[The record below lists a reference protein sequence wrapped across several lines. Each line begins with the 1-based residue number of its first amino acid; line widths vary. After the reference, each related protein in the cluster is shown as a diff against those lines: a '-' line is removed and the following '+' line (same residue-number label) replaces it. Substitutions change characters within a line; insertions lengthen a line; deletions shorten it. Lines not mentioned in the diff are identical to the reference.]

1 MIKKIMLTGAMGLI
15 LFASFA
21 ARAEFPCSDPV
32 PTRSG
37 PVQGAQDS
45 NNPAACAW
53 KGIPFAAPPVGEL
66 RWQPPQPVL
75 PWSGARRADKFGD
88 RCMQKGIMAL
98 EGVMSEA
105 GMSEDCLYL
114 NVWRPKKEGT
124 FPVMVWIHGG
134 GYYGGAASTAFYWGD
149 RLAVAGDL
157 VVVSTNYRLNV
168 FGFFAHPAL
177 REEDPHRSSGSQGTL
192 DQVAALQWVQDNIHN
207 FGGDPNNVTIF
218 GESAGGWSICTMVAT
233 PLAQGLFKGA
243 ILESGGCKQSQDLE
257 KGYATARKISENLD
271 CPAGDLECLR
281 RLPAE
286 KVLKKGFAGGMG
298 NLEFMPHHDGYALF
312 DTPLAMIRSGNYN
325 HAAFMAGSTRDEF
338 GKALKLRR
346 DVKKIKPEDYERQLV
361 ERFEFSPEEAKTL
374 VQLYPLDQ
382 FGNRPVE
389 AYGRMF
395 GADMALACPTYAGLL
410 AAAERQSGTY
420 YYRFD
425 YLGMKY
431 SQYTGAAH
439 AFEIPFIF
447 DSLDRPPTS
456 LFYNRHNLGEAK
468 ALSRIIQGYWI
479 NFAKTG
485 NPNGTGLPEWP
496 EFDPE
501 RQRVQ
506 ILNTDTHAE
515 PADISPRC
523 SFWEEHS
530 KEIDLGF

>member
-1 MIKKIMLTGAMGLI
+1 MIKKLLLTGAMGII
-15 LFASFA
+15 LLASFV

-37 PVQGAQDS
+37 LVQGAEDS
-45 NNPAACAW
+45 NNTTACVW

-66 RWQPPQPVL
+66 RWAPPQPVG
-75 PWSGARRADKFGD
+75 PWSGVRPADQFGD

-98 EGVMSEA
+98 EGLMSDV

-134 GYYGGAASTAFYWGD
+134 GYYGGSGSTAFYWGD
-149 RLAVAGDL
+149 RLAAAGDL
-157 VVVSTNYRLNV
+157 VVVTTNYRLNL

-177 REEDPHRSSGSQGTL
+177 QEEDPHRSTGSQGTL
-192 DQVAALQWVQDNIHN
+192 DQVAALQWVHDNIQN

-218 GESAGGWSICTMVAT
+218 GESAGGWSICTLVAT
-233 PLAQGLFKGA
+233 PLTQGLFKRA
-243 ILESGGCKQSQDLE
+243 ILESGGCEQSQDLE
-257 KGYATARKISENLD
+257 KGFENAKRVAARLGCGAD
-271 CPAGDLECLR
+271 DLACLR
-281 RLPAE
+281 GLSAE
-286 KVLKKGFAGGMG
+286 KVLKKGFEGRMSH
-298 NLEFMPHHDGYALF
+298 LEFMPHHDGYALTG
-312 DTPLAMIRSGNYN
+312 TPLALIRSGNYN
-325 HAAFMAGSTRDEF
+325 HVAFMAGSNRDEF
-338 GKALKLRR
+338 GKAMKLRR
-346 DVKKIKPEDYERQLV
+346 DIKKIKPGDYEKELV
-361 ERFEFSPEEAKTL
+361 ERFQFSPEEAKTL
-374 VQLYPLDQ
+374 VALYPLDQ

-395 GADMALACPTYAGLL
+395 GVDMALACPTYEGLL
-410 AAAERQSGTY
+410 AAAPQQSGTY

-425 YLGMKY
+425 YTGMKY

-456 LFYNRHNLGEAK
+456 LLYNHHNLEEAK
-468 ALSRIIQGYWI
+468 ALSRIIQAYWI
-479 NFAKTG
+479 AFAKTG
-485 NPNGTGLPEWP
+485 NPNGPGLPEWP
-496 EFDPE
+496 EFKPE
-501 RQRVQ
+501 QQMVQ
-506 ILNTDTHAE
+506 ILNTDTRAE

-523 SFWEEHS
+523 SFWEEHG